1 MCALL
6 CVQGDTFN
14 LIGALLQGQQ
24 LPTTVYTAM

>member
-1 MCALL
+1 MLL
-6 CVQGDTFN
+6 RLLQGDTFN